1 MVKAMRVTMKGT
13 KAGRKSKRAGLG
25 ELLAGRQGAEAPR
38 GVHGAPPPA
47 AVVQHPPASATK
59 NSDLRQEIS
68 AWLEA
73 TGDLQFLEDMIKLR
87 EASENFACSAIAFGR
102 SVRMQQSPAVFG
114 MSKRKADDLVTL
126 AKMHLAS
133 DLDRLEDAG
142 KALALAAAEKPF

>member
-1 MVKAMRVTMKGT
+1 MEGT
-13 KAGRKSKRAGLG
+13 RAGRKGKRAGRKGKRAGL
-25 ELLAGRQGAEAPR
+25 GAEAPR

-59 NSDLRQEIS
+59 NSDLRQEIR

-142 KALALAAAEKPF
+142 KALFLAAAEKPF